1 MKHSLPT
8 PLFLLS
14 YLEKKLKTTINCKKN
29 YRMKTLPLDVEIN
42 CAEKF
47 GTRAFVTPAIDEGK
61 SIRFSFAAKI

>member
-1 MKHSLPT
+1 MKHTLPT

-29 YRMKTLPLDVEIN
+29 YRMKTLPLDS
-42 CAEKF
+42 AEKF
-47 GTRAFVTPAIDEGK
+47 GTRAFVTPAIDEGE